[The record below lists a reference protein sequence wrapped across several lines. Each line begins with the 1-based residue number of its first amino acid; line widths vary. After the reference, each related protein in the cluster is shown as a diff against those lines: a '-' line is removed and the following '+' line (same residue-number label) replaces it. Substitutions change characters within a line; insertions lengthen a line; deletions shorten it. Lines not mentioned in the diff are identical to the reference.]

1 MKHFRPH
8 LASPPPSRLPH
19 VDPLACR
26 ALWASVLLTALRDLC
41 KPHPRAPERA
51 AVERWVGTWPGRN
64 FRAVC
69 TRAGLDPRVVHHE
82 MTKIMAL
89 PVTERRRHLR
99 RVELPTCTGRG
110 SGPAIP
116 QYGDTSFEP
125 GTPDPAPIDAGARRA
140 RVATLFMQGAAP
152 SEMPQIFAASG
163 HAVPVSTV
171 WNDIRQLRASGRIGY
186 RRGPDAR
193 ATAHIEEESP

>member
-1 MKHFRPH
+1 MKHFCPH
-8 LASPPPSRLPH
+8 LASPPLSRLPH

-51 AVERWVGTWPGRN
+51 AVERWVGTWPGRD

-69 TRAGLDPRVVHHE
+69 TMAGLDPRVVHHE

-89 PVTERRRHLR
+89 PVTERRSRLHR
-99 RVELPTCTGRG
+99 F
-110 SGPAIP
+110 
-116 QYGDTSFEP
+116 DTP
-125 GTPDPAPIDAGARRA
+125 HRWQNPPIPDPAPIDAGARRA

-152 SEMPQIFAASG
+152 SEIPQIFAASG

-193 ATAHIEEESP
+193 ATAHIGEESP